1 VLFEQLGLKPGKKRS
16 GGTWST
22 DAEELERLSADH
34 PAIALILDYRQT
46 AKLRATFVEGLL
58 KAIDPADGR
67 VHTTFNQTLTSTGRL
82 SSSEPNLQNIPIR
95 TAEGRQIRAAFVAAP
110 GHLLIDA
117 DYSQIELR
125 LLAHLSGDPEMVG
138 AFVRREDIHT
148 GTASRLFGI
157 PASQVTGEMRSVA
170 KTMNFSIV
178 YGISDFGLARDLGV
192 SVREA
197 HKLIAEY
204 EARYPN
210 IRSYLDSLVAQ
221 AVQNG
226 YVETMFGRR
235 RNLPELKAASRSVRQ
250 FGERAAMNAPIQG
263 TAADLI
269 KIAMVRVDQAL
280 RQAHLKA
287 RLVLQVHDE
296 LIIEAPQDEA
306 AQAADLLKTAMES
319 AMALS
324 VPLVAEVSS
333 GASWA
338 ACKAGDEAE
347 PVPDPDAEPRK
358 E

>member
-1 VLFEQLGLKPGKKRS
+1 
-16 GGTWST
+16 
-22 DAEELERLSADH
+22 
-34 PAIALILDYRQT
+34 
-46 AKLRATFVEGLL
+46 
-58 KAIDPADGR
+58 
-67 VHTTFNQTLTSTGRL
+67 
-82 SSSEPNLQNIPIR
+82 
-95 TAEGRQIRAAFVAAP
+95 
-110 GHLLIDA
+110 
-117 DYSQIELR
+117 
-125 LLAHLSGDPEMVG
+125 M
-138 AFVRREDIHT
+138 
-148 GTASRLFGI
+148 
-157 PASQVTGEMRSVA
+157 
-170 KTMNFSIV
+170 